1 MSSLILIVSFTVAA
15 TTLLVYGGYLKFGR
29 RKAILAERLETYA
42 GIEEEAA
49 IAADAELLKLSPV
62 PRLMRV
68 VLGRSFMQHI
78 EDDLA
83 RADIPMRPSEYI
95 LLRVVLAGAGFLF
108 GLFGDQLGFRGLRFV
123 GTGLVVAA
131 LGYFFPS
138 MIVKIHQNRR
148 RTKFVT
154 QLADAL
160 MLLTN
165 SLRSGYGFLK
175 GLELVAKEM
184 SDPIAKELNRVLRE
198 VNLGA
203 TVDQALLNLGR
214 RINSQDL
221 DIVISAYLI
230 QKDVGGNLTEIME
243 KVAETIRERLRIQ
256 GDIRVLTA
264 QGRLSG
270 LIVGLLPVGLF
281 LFFMARTPDYFAPM
295 FGAPE
300 IPVLGSWSIPAGLV
314 MLLLAFGWQ
323 VLGGYFIYRII
334 NIKV

>member
-1 MSSLILIVSFTVAA
+1 MSPVVLIVFLA
-15 TTLLVYGGYLKFGR
+15 TATIGLGVYGAHLVLGR
-29 RKAILAERLETYA
+29 RKALLAERLETYA

-49 IAADAELLKLSPV
+49 QAADAELRGLSPV
-62 PRLMRV
+62 PRMLHIV
-68 VLGRSFMQHI
+68 VGRGYIQKI
-78 EDDLA
+78 EEELA
-83 RADIPMRPSEYI
+83 RADIPMRASEYI
-95 LLRVVLAGAGFLF
+95 LLRLALAG
-108 GLFGDQLGFRGLRFV
+108 V
-123 GTGLVVAA
+123 GLVVGLYGLGHTLSGILLA
-131 LGYFFPS
+131 LVGYFAPAVF
-138 MIVKIHQNRR
+138 VRVHQNRR
-148 RTKFVT
+148 RAKFIT

-175 GLELVAKEM
+175 GLELIAKEM
-184 SDPIAKELNRVLRE
+184 ADPISKELNRMLRE

-203 TVDQALLNLGR
+203 TVDQALLNLGK

-270 LIVGLLPVGLF
+270 MIVGLLPLV
-281 LFFMARTPDYFAPM
+281 LFFFFLLKAPEYFAPM
-295 FGAPE
+295 FSPPSAHFGGLDIPYGVMMLAGA
-300 IPVLGSWSIPAGLV
+300 LV
-314 MLLLAFGWQ
+314 WQ
-323 VLGGYFIYRII
+323 LIGGYFIYKII
-334 NIKV
+334 QIKV